1 MPQSSA
7 RSTHTAGDCG
17 KVAAMHALLQLLAVE
32 DAATEGKKVI
42 TGMLIVGLIFIS
54 VIALGQTV
62 HWVRHRRR

>member
-1 MPQSSA
+1 MLA
-7 RSTHTAGDCG
+7 LLAWF
-17 KVAAMHALLQLLAVE
+17 VAAE

-54 VIALGQTV
+54 VIALGQTL